1 MVVFPQYGVNRK
13 AGAGSRGA
21 HGLALI
27 VEALHEAVRLARQRR
42 KSSDF
47 ASFPHYR
54 QYRRSRLL
62 ARRASG
68 VRDRRLRNA
77 YYLSA
82 VIDGA
87 GLPIISS
94 QRRESRY
101 AAVPPKKPTTGF
113 LCSKGA
119 HVFTVRIQNRCF
131 GHADS
136 FPAIVDPA
144 IVGPA
149 IVSSKRAEVGV
160 DSVDAYHRATTCN
173 GRGGRQDGRV
183 SNPIHVLCPAFI
195 IESHDHVEVVRAL
208 V

>member
-1 MVVFPQYGVNRK
+1 MVINGVGVRSSVSEVRKLEGMVVFPQYGVNRK

-21 HGLALI
+21 YGLALI
-27 VEALHEAVRLARQRR
+27 VDALYEAVRLARQRR

-47 ASFPHYR
+47 AFFPHYR

-82 VIDGA
+82 VIDSG
-87 GLPIISS
+87 GLPVISA
-94 QRRESRY
+94 QRRESHY
-101 AAVPPKKPTTGF
+101 VAVSPKKRTTRF
-113 LCSKGA
+113 FCAKGA
-119 HVFTVRIQNRCF
+119 HVFTVRIRNRCF
-131 GHADS
+131 GHTDS

-149 IVSSKRAEVGV
+149 VVSS
-160 DSVDAYHRATTCN
+160 
-173 GRGGRQDGRV
+173 
-183 SNPIHVLCPAFI
+183 
-195 IESHDHVEVVRAL
+195 
-208 V
+208 